1 MICQVFCAYVSPLP
15 RHCQS
20 LAFKLSCRG
29 VATSRQVA
37 IITRSAHA
45 SMLSVSQT
53 DGKARTGTLT
63 ARQGEVATPAAL
75 LYTFRGSPLNLT
87 PDLLES
93 LGPEARMMHLD
104 ASQL

>member
-1 MICQVFCAYVSPLP
+1 MNRQVICAYGKPLQ
-15 RHCQS
+15 RQWQCLS
-20 LAFKLSCRG
+20 IKLSCRG
-29 VATSRQVA
+29 VTFRQVVV
-37 IITRSAHA
+37 TTQSAHE
-45 SMLSVSQT
+45 SMFSVSQT